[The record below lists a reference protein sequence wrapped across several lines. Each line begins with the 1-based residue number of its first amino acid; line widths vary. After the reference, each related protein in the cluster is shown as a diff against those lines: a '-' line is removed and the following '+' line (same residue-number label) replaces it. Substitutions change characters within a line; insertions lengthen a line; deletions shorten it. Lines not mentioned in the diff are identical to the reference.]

1 MDNLSQARALQ
12 HKPRGQARVGTRLH
26 GNDQPLLQFILRS
39 CVPWI
44 TNTKTM
50 HTSSTP
56 NALAGNPF
64 WLDVLESAHVLKS
77 ARVLA
82 IIIIIIIKFY
92 RTTIQT

>member
-1 MDNLSQARALQ
+1 M
-12 HKPRGQARVGTRLH
+12 GTRLGMTNH
-26 GNDQPLLQFILRS
+26 SYSLFCVVAFPGLQIS
-39 CVPWI
+39 
-44 TNTKTM
+44 TKTM

-82 IIIIIIIKFY
+82 IIIIIKFY
-92 RTTIQT
+92 RTMHNTNMHEYIARYTR